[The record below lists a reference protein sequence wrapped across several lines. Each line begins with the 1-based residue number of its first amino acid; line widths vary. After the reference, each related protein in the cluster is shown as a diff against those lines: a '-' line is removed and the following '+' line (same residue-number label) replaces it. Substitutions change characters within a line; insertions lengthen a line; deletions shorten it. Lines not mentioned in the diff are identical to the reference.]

1 MTIQEAQKTKPT
13 KDEVLL
19 LLRLYELRQE
29 PLYRQAFRWFIS
41 QYSAY
46 SWEEHVKK
54 YLPDSEEERY
64 FHIVLNYWEMVAA
77 LVNHRAITPELF
89 FDSTHEDLLVWDK
102 VRLCI
107 EGARSVYGEHYLANL
122 ETLTKEHREYI
133 SKKIKPRPAVKKISK
148 EEISA
153 QITPPTTPKPTEVL
167 EMPAEVVTPAFE
179 PTPEMPVR
187 RKRGRPPKIK
197 PAEVVEIKVEAPKRK
212 RGRPPKPKPTP
223 QEGPLVKRKRGR
235 PPKVK
240 K

>member
-1 MTIQEAQKTKPT
+1 MTVQETQKTKPT

-89 FDSTHEDLLVWDK
+89 FDSTHEDLLVWEK
-102 VRLCI
+102 VRLCL

-122 ETLTKEHREYI
+122 ETLVKEHQEYI
-133 SKKIKPRPAVKKISK
+133 SKKIKQKPAVKKILK
-148 EEISA
+148 EEIPA
-153 QITPPTTPKPTEVL
+153 QITPPTPPKPAEVL
-167 EMPAEVVTPAFE
+167 EMPAEVVTPTVE
-179 PTPEMPVR
+179 PTPVMPVR
-187 RKRGRPPKIK
+187 RKRGRPPKVK
-197 PAEVVEIKVEAPKRK
+197 LAEVVEIKVEAPKRK
-212 RGRPPKPKPTP
+212 RGRPPKQKPEEVQP
-223 QEGPLVKRKRGR
+223 VKRKRGR
-235 PPKVK
+235 PPKTK